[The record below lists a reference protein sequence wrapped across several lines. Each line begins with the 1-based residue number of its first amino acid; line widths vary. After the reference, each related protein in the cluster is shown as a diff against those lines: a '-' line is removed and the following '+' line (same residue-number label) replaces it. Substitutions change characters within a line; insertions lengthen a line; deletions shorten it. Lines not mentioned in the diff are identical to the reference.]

1 MKHFSIVTLSA
12 CALVIAVPFI
22 NPVTGL
28 ALISQSTSA
37 LAQNNNQNQP
47 LELKLSARK
56 QVISQDKQGKQIK
69 TWESLQSNTVSP
81 GDILQ
86 YTLTGINNGNKPI
99 ANVTLNPLIPKQMVY
114 VLNSI
119 KVSNQDA
126 KVTYSIDNQRTFVEK
141 PTVKVTRNGKIVT
154 EPAPATAYTHIRV
167 LIPSIQSK
175 ETFTAVYET
184 QVR

>member
-1 MKHFSIVTLSA
+1 MKHFSIVSLSA

-22 NPVTGL
+22 NPVTGI

-47 LELKLSARK
+47 LELKLSAKK

-99 ANVTLNPLIPKQMVY
+99 PNVTLNPLIPKQMVY

-154 EPAPATAYTHIRV
+154 EPAPAKAYTHIRV

>member
-1 MKHFSIVTLSA
+1 MKHFSIVSLSA

-22 NPVTGL
+22 NPVTGI

-37 LAQNNNQNQP
+37 LAQSNNQNQP
-47 LELKLSARK
+47 LELKLSAKK

-114 VLNSI
+114 V
-119 KVSNQDA
+119 VRD
-126 KVTYSIDNQRTFVEK
+126 
-141 PTVKVTRNGKIVT
+141 TVKLYCERLITMLRLQEQIKYSMSEVITDEDYSDHKSVLRK
-154 EPAPATAYTHIRV
+154 RV
-167 LIPSIQSK
+167 NRIPISLGDLVLPVSSL
-175 ETFTAVYET
+175 
-184 QVR
+184 

>member
-1 MKHFSIVTLSA
+1 
-12 CALVIAVPFI
+12 
-22 NPVTGL
+22 
-28 ALISQSTSA
+28 
-37 LAQNNNQNQP
+37 
-47 LELKLSARK
+47 
-56 QVISQDKQGKQIK
+56 
-69 TWESLQSNTVSP
+69 
-81 GDILQ
+81 
-86 YTLTGINNGNKPI
+86 
-99 ANVTLNPLIPKQMVY
+99 VTLNPLIPKQMVY